1 MEKIE
6 ALAKFLG
13 VDANKIKESVNND
26 GISEIKNGERYMVLT
41 DDEAE
46 EEFYNYESDL
56 IEEFGLDAFTDWARD
71 YIIENCLA
79 VDWFE
84 DYFRED
90 YESYANN
97 IETESASSDEYANRL
112 EEEMAE
118 AECADVEEFIDYL
131 VDSIS
136 DDFVEEFKFNF
147 GEKMLTEVIMNNN
160 LLDMDAVVDY
170 IKETDGNGRGILA
183 TYDGVENEEGEYYIY
198 RTN

>member
-1 MEKIE
+1 MKKIE

-13 VDANKIKESVNND
+13 IET
-26 GISEIKNGERYMVLT
+26 SEIEEDMNNHKYFKTEDGEEYMVLT

-56 IEEFGLDAFTDWARD
+56 IEELGLDAFTDWSRD
-71 YIIENCLA
+71 YIIENCLD

-90 YESYANN
+90 YESYAND

-136 DDFVEEFKFNF
+136 DDFVGNFKFDF
-147 GEKMLTEVIMNNN
+147 GEEMLTEVIMNNN

-170 IKETDGNGRGILA
+170 IKEQDGRGILA
-183 TYDGVENEEGEYYIY
+183 GYDGIENEEGEYFIY
-198 RTN
+198 RIN

>member
-1 MEKIE
+1 MKKIE

-13 VDANKIKESVNND
+13 IETKEIEEDMNNHKYFKTED
-26 GISEIKNGERYMVLT
+26 GEEYMVLT
-41 DDEAE
+41 DEESE

-56 IEEFGLDAFTDWARD
+56 IEECGLDAFTDWARD
-71 YIIENCLA
+71 YIIENCLD

-90 YESYANN
+90 YESYAND
-97 IETESASSDEYANRL
+97 IKTESASSNEYANRL

-136 DDFVEEFKFNF
+136 DDFVGNFKFDF

-170 IKETDGNGRGILA
+170 IKETDGRGILA
-183 TYDGVENEEGEYYIY
+183 SYDGVENEEGEYYIY
-198 RTN
+198 RIN

>member
-13 VDANKIKESVNND
+13 IETSGIEEDMNNHKYFKTED
-26 GISEIKNGERYMVLT
+26 GEEYMVLT
-41 DDEAE
+41 DEESE

-56 IEEFGLDAFTDWARD
+56 IEECGLNAFSDWAKD
-71 YIIENCLA
+71 YIIENCLD

-84 DYFRED
+84 DFYRED
-90 YESYANN
+90 YEGYAND

-118 AECADVEEFIDYL
+118 AECADVDEFIDYL

-136 DDFVEEFKFNF
+136 DDFVGNFKFDF
-147 GEKMLTEVIMNNN
+147 GEEMLTEVIMNNN
-160 LLDMDAVVDY
+160 LLDMDAVIDY
-170 IKETDGNGRGILA
+170 IKEEDGRGILA
-183 TYDGVENEEGEYYIY
+183 SYDGVENEEGEYYIY
-198 RTN
+198 RIN

>member
-1 MEKIE
+1 MKKIE

-13 VDANKIKESVNND
+13 IETKEIEENMNNHKYFITED
-26 GISEIKNGERYMVLT
+26 GEEYMVLT

-46 EEFYNYESDL
+46 KIFYDYESNL
-56 IEEFGLDAFTDWARD
+56 IEECGLDAFSDWAKD
-71 YIIENCLA
+71 YILENFLD

-90 YESYANN
+90 YESYAND

-118 AECADVEEFIDYL
+118 AECEDVEEFIDYL
-131 VDSIS
+131 VDSIR

-147 GEKMLTEVIMNNN
+147 GGKMLTEVIMNNN

-170 IKETDGNGRGILA
+170 IKETDGRGIIA
-183 TYDGVENEEGEYYIY
+183 SYDGIENEEGEYYIY
-198 RTN
+198 RID

>member
-1 MEKIE
+1 MKKIE

-13 VDANKIKESVNND
+13 IET
-26 GISEIKNGERYMVLT
+26 SEIEEDMNNHKYFKTEDDEEYMVLT

-56 IEEFGLDAFTDWARD
+56 IEECGLDAFTDWARD
-71 YIIENCLA
+71 YIIENCLD

-90 YESYANN
+90 YESYAND

-118 AECADVEEFIDYL
+118 AECTDIEEFINYL
-131 VDSIS
+131 VDSIR

-160 LLDMDAVVDY
+160 LLDMDAVIDY
-170 IKETDGNGRGILA
+170 IKETDGRGILA
-183 TYDGVENEEGEYYIY
+183 SYDGIENEEGEYYIY

>member
-13 VDANKIKESVNND
+13 IETKEIEEDMNNHKYFKTED
-26 GISEIKNGERYMVLT
+26 GEEYMVLT

-56 IEEFGLDAFTDWARD
+56 IEEYGFDAFTEWAKD
-71 YIIENCLA
+71 YIIENCLD

-90 YESYANN
+90 YKNYAND
-97 IETESASSDEYANRL
+97 IKTESASSDKYENRL

-118 AECADVEEFIDYL
+118 AKCTDIDEFIDYL
-131 VDSIS
+131 VDSIR
-136 DDFVEEFKFNF
+136 DNFVEEFKFNF
-147 GEKMLTEVIMNNN
+147 GKEMLTEAM
-160 LLDMDAVVDY
+160 
-170 IKETDGNGRGILA
+170 KSG
-183 TYDGVENEEGEYYIY
+183 
-198 RTN
+198 

>member
-13 VDANKIKESVNND
+13 IETSGIEDDMNNHKYFKTED
-26 GISEIKNGERYMVLT
+26 GEEYMVLT

-56 IEEFGLDAFTDWARD
+56 IEECGLDAFSDWARD
-71 YIIENCLA
+71 YIIENCLD

-90 YESYANN
+90 YESYAND

-136 DDFVEEFKFNF
+136 DDFVGNFKFDF
-147 GEKMLTEVIMNNN
+147 GEEMLTQVIMNNN
-160 LLDMDAVVDY
+160 LLDIDAVIDY
-170 IKETDGNGRGILA
+170 IKEEDGRGIIA
-183 TYDGVENEEGEYYIY
+183 NYDGVENEEGEYYIY
-198 RTN
+198 RID

>member
-1 MEKIE
+1 M
-6 ALAKFLG
+6 
-13 VDANKIKESVNND
+13 NNHKYFKTED
-26 GISEIKNGERYMVLT
+26 GEEYMVLT
-41 DDEAE
+41 DEESE

-56 IEEFGLDAFTDWARD
+56 IEECGLDAFTDWARD
-71 YIIENCLA
+71 YIIENCLD

-90 YESYANN
+90 YESYAND

-136 DDFVEEFKFNF
+136 DDFVGNFKFDF
-147 GEKMLTEVIMNNN
+147 GEEMLTEVIMNNN
-160 LLDMDAVVDY
+160 LLDIDAVIDY
-170 IKETDGNGRGILA
+170 IKETDDRGILA
-183 TYDGVENEEGEYYIY
+183 AYDGIENEEGEYYIY

>member
-1 MEKIE
+1 MKKIE

-13 VDANKIKESVNND
+13 IET
-26 GISEIKNGERYMVLT
+26 SEIEEDMNNHKYFKTEDGEEYMVLT
-41 DDEAE
+41 DDESE

-56 IEEFGLDAFTDWARD
+56 IEECGLDVFTDWERD
-71 YIIENCLA
+71 YIIENCLD

-84 DYFRED
+84 DCFRKN
-90 YESYANN
+90 YEIYAND
-97 IETESASSDEYANRL
+97 IETEPAISGKYENRL

-118 AECADVEEFIDYL
+118 AECADIDEFIDYL
-131 VDSIS
+131 VDSIR

-147 GEKMLTEVIMNNN
+147 GEETLTEVIMSDN

-170 IKETDGNGRGILA
+170 IKETDGRGIIA
-183 TYDGVENEEGEYYIY
+183 SYDGVENEEGEYYIY

>member
-13 VDANKIKESVNND
+13 IETSGIEDDMNNHKYFKTED
-26 GISEIKNGERYMVLT
+26 GEEYMVLT

-56 IEEFGLDAFTDWARD
+56 IEECGLDAFSDWARD
-71 YIIENCLA
+71 YIIENCLD

-90 YESYANN
+90 YENYAND

-136 DDFVEEFKFNF
+136 DDFVGNFKFDF

-170 IKETDGNGRGILA
+170 IKETDGRGIMA
-183 TYDGVENEEGEYYIY
+183 GYDGVENEEGEYFIY
-198 RTN
+198 RIN

>member
-1 MEKIE
+1 MKKIE

-13 VDANKIKESVNND
+13 IETSKIEEDMNNHKYFITED
-26 GISEIKNGERYMVLT
+26 GEEYMVLT

-46 EEFYNYESDL
+46 KIFYDYESNL
-56 IEEFGLDAFTDWARD
+56 IEECGLDAFTDWARD
-71 YIIENCLA
+71 YIIENCLD

-90 YESYANN
+90 YESYAND

-136 DDFVEEFKFNF
+136 DDFVGNFKFNF
-147 GEKMLTEVIMNNN
+147 GEEMLTETIMKNN
-160 LLDMDAVVDY
+160 LLDMDAVIDY
-170 IKETDGNGRGILA
+170 IKEEDGRGILA
-183 TYDGVENEEGEYYIY
+183 SYDGVENEEGEYYIY
-198 RTN
+198 RID

>member
-1 MEKIE
+1 MKKIE

-13 VDANKIKESVNND
+13 IETSGIEEDMNNHKYFKTED
-26 GISEIKNGERYMVLT
+26 GEEYMVLT

-56 IEEFGLDAFTDWARD
+56 IEECGIDAFTDWARD
-71 YIIENCLA
+71 YIIENCLD

-90 YESYANN
+90 YESYAND

-131 VDSIS
+131 VDSIRY
-136 DDFVEEFKFNF
+136 DFVEEFKFNF
-147 GEKMLTEVIMNNN
+147 GEKMLTEVIMNHN
-160 LLDMDAVVDY
+160 LLDMDSVVDY
-170 IKETDGNGRGILA
+170 IKEIDGTDILA
-183 TYDGVENEEGEYYIY
+183 SYDGVENEEGEYYIY

>member
-1 MEKIE
+1 MKKIE

-13 VDANKIKESVNND
+13 IETKEIEENMNNHKYFITED
-26 GISEIKNGERYMVLT
+26 GEEYMVLT

-46 EEFYNYESDL
+46 KIFYDYESNL
-56 IEEFGLDAFTDWARD
+56 IEECGLDAFSDWAKD
-71 YIIENCLA
+71 YILENFLD

-90 YESYANN
+90 YESYAND

-118 AECADVEEFIDYL
+118 AECEDVEEFIDYL
-131 VDSIS
+131 VDSIR

-147 GEKMLTEVIMNNN
+147 GGKMLTEVIMNNN

-170 IKETDGNGRGILA
+170 IKETDGRDIIA
-183 TYDGVENEEGEYYIY
+183 SYDGIENEEGEYYIY
-198 RTN
+198 RNN

>member
-1 MEKIE
+1 MKKIE

-13 VDANKIKESVNND
+13 IETSGIEEDMNNHKYFKTED
-26 GISEIKNGERYMVLT
+26 GEEYMVLT

-56 IEEFGLDAFTDWARD
+56 IEECGLNAFSDWAKD
-71 YIIENCLA
+71 YIIENFLD

-84 DYFRED
+84 DFYYVD
-90 YESYANN
+90 YEGYVND

-118 AECADVEEFIDYL
+118 AECTDIEEFIDYL

-136 DDFVEEFKFNF
+136 DDFVGNFKFDF
-147 GEKMLTEVIMNNN
+147 GEEMLTEVVMNNN
-160 LLDMDAVVDY
+160 LLDMDAVIGY
-170 IKETDGNGRGILA
+170 IKEEDGRGIIA

-198 RTN
+198 RID

>member
-1 MEKIE
+1 MKKVE

-13 VDANKIKESVNND
+13 IKANKIKESVNND
-26 GISEIKNGERYMVLT
+26 GIFEIENGERYMVLT

-46 EEFYNYESDL
+46 KTFYDYESDL
-56 IEEFGLDAFTDWARD
+56 IEECGLDAFTDWARD
-71 YIIENCLA
+71 YIIENCLD

-90 YESYANN
+90 YESYAND

-136 DDFVEEFKFNF
+136 DDFVGNFKFDF
-147 GEKMLTEVIMNNN
+147 GEEMLTEVIMNNN

-170 IKETDGNGRGILA
+170 IKETDGRGIIA
-183 TYDGVENEEGEYYIY
+183 SYDGVEHEEGEYYIY

>member
-1 MEKIE
+1 MKKIE

-13 VDANKIKESVNND
+13 IETSKIEEDMNNHKYFITED
-26 GISEIKNGERYMVLT
+26 GEEYMVLT

-46 EEFYNYESDL
+46 KIFYDYESNL
-56 IEEFGLDAFTDWARD
+56 IEECGLDAFTDWARD
-71 YIIENCLA
+71 YIIENCLD

-90 YESYANN
+90 YESYAND

-136 DDFVEEFKFNF
+136 DDFVGNFKFNF
-147 GEKMLTEVIMNNN
+147 GEEMLTETIMKNN
-160 LLDMDAVVDY
+160 LLDMDAVIDY
-170 IKETDGNGRGILA
+170 IKEEDGRGILA
-183 TYDGVENEEGEYYIY
+183 SYDGVENEEGEYYIY

>member
-1 MEKIE
+1 MKKIE

-13 VDANKIKESVNND
+13 IEA
-26 GISEIKNGERYMVLT
+26 SEIEEDMNNHKYFKTEDGEEYMVLT
-41 DDEAE
+41 YDEAE
-46 EEFYNYESDL
+46 EEFYNYESNL
-56 IEEFGLDAFTDWARD
+56 IEECGLDAFSDWARD
-71 YIIENCLA
+71 YIIENCLD

-90 YESYANN
+90 YESYAND

-136 DDFVEEFKFNF
+136 DDFVGNFKFNF
-147 GEKMLTEVIMNNN
+147 GEEMLTETIMKNN
-160 LLDMDAVVDY
+160 LLDMDAVIDY
-170 IKETDGNGRGILA
+170 IKEEDGRGILA
-183 TYDGVENEEGEYYIY
+183 SYDGVENEEGEYYIY

>member
-1 MEKIE
+1 MKKIE

-13 VDANKIKESVNND
+13 IET
-26 GISEIKNGERYMVLT
+26 SEIEEDINNHKYFKTEDGEEYMVLT

-56 IEEFGLDAFTDWARD
+56 IEECGIDAFTDWARD
-71 YIIENCLA
+71 YIIENCLD

-90 YESYANN
+90 YESYAND

-160 LLDMDAVVDY
+160 LLDMDAVIDY
-170 IKETDGNGRGILA
+170 IKETDGRGILA

>member
-1 MEKIE
+1 MKKIE

-13 VDANKIKESVNND
+13 IETSGIEEDMNNHKYFITED
-26 GISEIKNGERYMVLT
+26 GEEYMVLT

-46 EEFYNYESDL
+46 KTFYNYESDL
-56 IEEFGLDAFTDWARD
+56 IEECGLDAFTDWARD
-71 YIIENCLA
+71 YIIENCLD

-90 YESYANN
+90 YESYAND

-118 AECADVEEFIDYL
+118 AECTDIEEFIDYL

-136 DDFVEEFKFNF
+136 DDFVGNFKFDF
-147 GEKMLTEVIMNNN
+147 GEEMLTEVIMNNN

-170 IKETDGNGRGILA
+170 IKETDGRGIIA
-183 TYDGVENEEGEYYIY
+183 SYDGIENEEGEYYIY

>member
-1 MEKIE
+1 MKKIE

-13 VDANKIKESVNND
+13 IET
-26 GISEIKNGERYMVLT
+26 SEIEEDMNNHKYFITEDDREYMVLT
-41 DDEAE
+41 DEESE

-71 YIIENCLA
+71 YIIENCLD
-79 VDWFE
+79 VNWFE

-90 YESYANN
+90 YESYAND

-118 AECADVEEFIDYL
+118 AECTDIEEFIDYL

-136 DDFVEEFKFNF
+136 DDFVGNFKFDF
-147 GEKMLTEVIMNNN
+147 GEEMLTEVVMNNN
-160 LLDMDAVVDY
+160 LLDIDAVIDY
-170 IKETDGNGRGILA
+170 IKEEDGRGIIA
-183 TYDGVENEEGEYYIY
+183 NYDGIENEEGEYYIY

>member
-1 MEKIE
+1 MKKIE

-13 VDANKIKESVNND
+13 IETNKMKESVNND
-26 GISEIKNGERYMVLT
+26 GIFEIENGKRYMVLA

-46 EEFYNYESDL
+46 KTFYDYESNL
-56 IEEFGLDAFTDWARD
+56 IEECGLDAFTDWARD
-71 YIIENCLA
+71 YIIENCLD

-84 DYFRED
+84 DYFREY
-90 YESYANN
+90 YEDYAND
-97 IETESASSDEYANRL
+97 IATESASSDEYANRL

-136 DDFVEEFKFNF
+136 DDFVGNFKFDF
-147 GEKMLTEVIMNNN
+147 GEEMLTEVVMNNN
-160 LLDMDAVVDY
+160 LLDIDAVIDY
-170 IKETDGNGRGILA
+170 IKEEDGRGILA
-183 TYDGVENEEGEYYIY
+183 SYDGIENEEGEYYIY

>member
-1 MEKIE
+1 MKKIE

-13 VDANKIKESVNND
+13 IKANKIKESVNND
-26 GISEIKNGERYMVLT
+26 GIFEIENGERYMVLT

-46 EEFYNYESDL
+46 KTFYDYESNL
-56 IEEFGLDAFTDWARD
+56 IEECGLDAFTDWERD
-71 YIIENCLA
+71 YIIENYLD

-84 DYFRED
+84 DCFRKN
-90 YESYANN
+90 YEIYAND
-97 IETESASSDEYANRL
+97 IESEPAISGKYENRL

-118 AECADVEEFIDYL
+118 AECADIDEFIDYL
-131 VDSIS
+131 VDSIR

-147 GEKMLTEVIMNNN
+147 GEETLTEVIMSDN

-170 IKETDGNGRGILA
+170 IKETDGRGILA

>member
-1 MEKIE
+1 MKKIE

-13 VDANKIKESVNND
+13 IET
-26 GISEIKNGERYMVLT
+26 SEIEEDINNYECFKTEDGEEYMVLT
-41 DDEAE
+41 DDESE

-56 IEEFGLDAFTDWARD
+56 IEECGLYAFSDWARD
-71 YIIENCLA
+71 YIIENCLD

-84 DYFRED
+84 NYFRED
-90 YESYANN
+90 YESYASD

-118 AECADVEEFIDYL
+118 AECTDIEEFIDYL

-136 DDFVEEFKFNF
+136 DDFVGNFKFDF
-147 GEKMLTEVIMNNN
+147 GEEMLTEVIMNNN
-160 LLDMDAVVDY
+160 LLNMDAVVDY
-170 IKETDGNGRGILA
+170 IKETDGRGIIA
-183 TYDGVENEEGEYYIY
+183 SYDGVENEEGEYYIY